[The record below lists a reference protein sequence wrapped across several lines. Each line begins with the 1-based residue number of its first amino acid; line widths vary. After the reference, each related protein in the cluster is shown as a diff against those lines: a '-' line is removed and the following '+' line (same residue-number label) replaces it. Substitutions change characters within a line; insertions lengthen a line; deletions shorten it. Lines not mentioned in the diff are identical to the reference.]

1 MGLEFITF
9 YLFCGSQLYLS
20 RTGRVFP
27 GSYNHYESVEN
38 WRISPRPS
46 RYFTG
51 NMSFLNHWISAACYF
66 KNTSVVVYFCNVKI
80 DILHP
85 LILWAWS
92 PSEDRQKTHSLING
106 PGSDKFADFDIKGGI
121 EKQELQKLSSD
132 SSDKVATQKGC
143 WLLFAIPCSK
153 NIYLHR
159 INDWFW

>member
-1 MGLEFITF
+1 MPGYKTLRTLLNKRFMGLEFITF

-106 PGSDKFADFDIKGGI
+106 PGSDKFADFDIKGG
-121 EKQELQKLSSD
+121 
-132 SSDKVATQKGC
+132 
-143 WLLFAIPCSK
+143 
-153 NIYLHR
+153 
-159 INDWFW
+159 DWKARAAEVIIRFKR